1 MKRLKSNIQAEETQE
16 HTNNEDGIKLK
27 SSMRIRPQTSL
38 RSKNEEANSITTDS
52 NSSNKNDLDV
62 HSLIKDVF

>member
-1 MKRLKSNIQAEETQE
+1 
-16 HTNNEDGIKLK
+16 
-27 SSMRIRPQTSL
+27 MRIRPQTSL